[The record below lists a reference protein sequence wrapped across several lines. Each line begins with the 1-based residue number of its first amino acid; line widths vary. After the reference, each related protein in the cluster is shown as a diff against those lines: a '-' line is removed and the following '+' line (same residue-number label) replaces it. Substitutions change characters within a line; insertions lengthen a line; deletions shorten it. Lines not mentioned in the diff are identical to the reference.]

1 MSQKGFGMVVYPP
14 ETQGTQ
20 CKSPHLGSI
29 PHDQRLPPVRVG
41 RGEHRS
47 GHVCC
52 VDDVYVGHADA
63 RLAAVDQWPA
73 VAALTLLFPNWKG
86 TLGYSE
92 SRLIYYRIA
101 SLIAK
106 FACFNLV
113 RKNH

>member
-1 MSQKGFGMVVYPP
+1 M
-14 ETQGTQ
+14 
-20 CKSPHLGSI
+20 
-29 PHDQRLPPVRVG
+29 RVG

-52 VDDVYVGHADA
+52 VEDVYVGHADA

-113 RKNH
+113 RKNHQKRADNSGLTKCLTLQGDSGGRVSGLG